1 MSKEYTDN
9 ELKMLSN
16 EEIKKLF
23 FDIRSRI
30 ININNDLNQKRD
42 MEIYLCYIERELE
55 KRSI

>member
-1 MSKEYTDN
+1 MPTEYTDN